1 MLTDRSSNGFSGP
14 FIEIL
19 IDSMVNEVIVVF
31 INLSLTR
38 FSPLTSMTRLVMF
51 TLSEKTDLQETLESD
66 LKLKNN
72 KKVEVMT

>member
-1 MLTDRSSNGFSGP
+1 
-14 FIEIL
+14 
-19 IDSMVNEVIVVF
+19 MVNEVIVVF

-38 FSPLTSMTRLVMF
+38 FSPLTSMTRLVMS

-72 KKVEVMT
+72 KKVRVMT